1 MSVCFKDIL
10 GNTREVKLEDC
21 IPLELKLNLTRYG
34 HKYRELGNYLYQYKI
49 HYGYSN
55 QLSSTKLISS
65 DELAFIDELEKMD
78 YEELK
83 KYHADHW
90 TNDYYYN

>member
-21 IPLELKLNLTRYG
+21 IPIELKLNLTRYG
-34 HKYRELGNYLYQYKI
+34 KKYRELGNYLYQYKI
-49 HYGYSN
+49 HYGFSS

-65 DELAFIDELEKMD
+65 HELAFINELEKMD

-83 KYHADHW
+83 KYHANNW